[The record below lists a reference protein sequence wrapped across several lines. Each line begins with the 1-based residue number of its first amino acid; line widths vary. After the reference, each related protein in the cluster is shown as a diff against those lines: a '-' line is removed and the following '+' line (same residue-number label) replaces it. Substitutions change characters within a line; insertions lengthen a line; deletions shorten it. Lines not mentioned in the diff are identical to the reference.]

1 MNQQTTFIKKY
12 KPYFIHDFTD
22 DTNFL
27 DIVNTLIQFK
37 NLNILFIGNINSGK
51 TTLLDCIARQYYN
64 LKEHDN
70 IPENN
75 TLYINSLKEQ
85 GIQYFRNDM
94 KTFCQSRS
102 AIYGKKKL
110 VLIDD
115 IDSINEQSQQV
126 FRNYIDKYS
135 KNIHFIST
143 CTNLQKVIE
152 SLQSRLHI
160 IPIPKYSINYIEKS
174 MKNIMKKENMNL
186 DKKVQSFILNNSNGS
201 VRKMI
206 NSIEKCFVF
215 NNNLTLSNCEK
226 LCSSISFIHFDNYYK
241 FLLKNDVKQATK
253 TLYDIY
259 DYGYSVIDI
268 LDFLFYY
275 TKKTEILEENI
286 KYEVIILLCKYITI
300 FHNVHE
306 DCVELALITNNI
318 NKLFSSL

>member
-1 MNQQTTFIKKY
+1 MDYQNTFIKKY
-12 KPYFIHDFTD
+12 KPYFINDFTD
-22 DTNFL
+22 NTDFL
-27 DIVNTLIQFK
+27 DIINTLIQFK
-37 NLNILFIGNINSGK
+37 NLNILFIGNINCGK
-51 TTLLDCIARQYYN
+51 TTLLDCIARQYYDLSEN
-64 LKEHDN
+64 DN

-102 AIYGKKKL
+102 AIHGKKKL

-135 KNIHFIST
+135 KNIHFISS

-160 IPIPKYSINYIEKS
+160 IPIPKYSASYIENS
-174 MKNIMKKENMNL
+174 MKHIIKQENMNL
-186 DKKVQSFILNNSNGS
+186 DKNVQKYILNNSNGS

-206 NSIEKCFVF
+206 NSVEKCFVYDK
-215 NNNLTLSNCEK
+215 NITLSNCEK
-226 LCSSISFIHFDNYYK
+226 LCSTISFKHFDNYYN
-241 FLLKNDVKQATK
+241 FLLKNDVKKATK
-253 TLYDIY
+253 ILYEIY

-275 TKKTEILEENI
+275 TKKTELLEEHI

-300 FHNVHE
+300 FHNIHE

-318 NKLFSSL
+318 NKLFS

>member
-12 KPYFIHDFTD
+12 KPYFIRDFTD

-51 TTLLDCIARQYYN
+51 TTLLDCIARQYYDLN
-64 LKEHDN
+64 ENDN

-102 AIYGKKKL
+102 AIYGKKKI

-160 IPIPKYSINYIEKS
+160 IPIPKYSTSYIDKT
-174 MKNIMKKENMNL
+174 MKNIMEKENMNL
-186 DKKVQSFILNNSNGS
+186 DKKVQTFILNNSNGS

-206 NSIEKCFVF
+206 NSVEKCFVF
-215 NNNLTLSNCEK
+215 DNNVTISNCEK
-226 LCSSISFIHFDNYYK
+226 LCSTISFTHFDNYYNY
-241 FLLKNDVKQATK
+241 LLKNNVKEATK
-253 TLYDIY
+253 ILYEIY

-275 TKKTEILEENI
+275 TKKTELLEENI
-286 KYEVIILLCKYITI
+286 KYEVTILLCKYITI

-318 NKLFSSL
+318 NNLFLS

>member
-1 MNQQTTFIKKY
+1 MNKQSTFITKY
-12 KPYFIHDFTD
+12 KPYYINDFTD
-22 DTNFL
+22 NTNFL
-27 DIVNTLIQFK
+27 NIINKLIEIED
-37 NLNILFIGNINSGK
+37 LNILFIGNVNSGK
-51 TTLLDCIARQYYN
+51 TTLLNCIARQYYN
-64 LKEHDN
+64 LSKTDS

-75 TLYINSLKEQ
+75 TLYINTLKEQ

-94 KTFCQSRS
+94 KTFCQSKS

-160 IPIPKYSINYIEKS
+160 ISTPKHTTQYIESLMNKIIE
-174 MKNIMKKENMNL
+174 NENMKFNSSV
-186 DKKVQSFILNNSNGS
+186 KKHILNISNNS

-206 NSIEKCFVF
+206 NHVEKCYIFDKNIKVKD
-215 NNNLTLSNCEK
+215 CEK
-226 LCSSISFIHFDNYYK
+226 LCSTISFHHFDNYYK
-241 FLLKNDVKQATK
+241 HLLDKELQSAISI
-253 TLYDIY
+253 LYEIY

-268 LDFLFYY
+268 LDYLFNY
-275 TKKTEILEENI
+275 TKKTDLLEENI
-286 KYEVIILLCKYITI
+286 KYEVIVLLCKYITI
-300 FHNVHE
+300 FHNIHE
-306 DCVELALITNNI
+306 DCVELALITNDVY
-318 NKLFSSL
+318 KLFK

>member
-12 KPYFIHDFTD
+12 KPYFIRDFTD

-64 LKEHDN
+64 LNENDN

-102 AIYGKKKL
+102 AIYGKKKI

-160 IPIPKYSINYIEKS
+160 IPIPKYSTSYIDKT
-174 MKNIMKKENMNL
+174 MKNIMEKENMNL
-186 DKKVQSFILNNSNGS
+186 DKEVQTFILNNSNGS

-206 NSIEKCFVF
+206 NSVEKCFVF
-215 NNNLTLSNCEK
+215 DNNVTLSNCEK
-226 LCSSISFIHFDNYYK
+226 LCSTISFTHFDNYYNY
-241 FLLKNDVKQATK
+241 LLKNNVKEATK
-253 TLYDIY
+253 ILYEIY

-275 TKKTEILEENI
+275 TKKTELLEENI

-318 NKLFSSL
+318 NKLFLS

>member
-12 KPYFIHDFTD
+12 KPYFISDFTD
-22 DTNFL
+22 NTNFL

-64 LKEHDN
+64 LNENDN

-102 AIYGKKKL
+102 AIYGKKKV

-160 IPIPKYSINYIEKS
+160 IPIPKYSTSYIDKT
-174 MKNIMKKENMNL
+174 MKNIMEKENMNL
-186 DKKVQSFILNNSNGS
+186 DKKVQTFILNNSNGS

-206 NSIEKCFVF
+206 NSVEKCFVF
-215 NNNLTLSNCEK
+215 DNNVTLSNCEK
-226 LCSSISFIHFDNYYK
+226 LCSTISFTHFDNYYNY
-241 FLLKNDVKQATK
+241 LLKNNVKEATK
-253 TLYDIY
+253 ILYEIY

-275 TKKTEILEENI
+275 TKKTELLKENI

-318 NKLFSSL
+318 NKFFLS

>member
-22 DTNFL
+22 DSNFL

-64 LKEHDN
+64 LNENDN

-102 AIYGKKKL
+102 AIYGKKKI

-160 IPIPKYSINYIEKS
+160 IPIPKYSTSYIDKS
-174 MKNIMKKENMNL
+174 MKNIIEKENMKL
-186 DKKVQSFILNNSNGS
+186 DKKVQTFILNNSNGS

-206 NSIEKCFVF
+206 NSVEKCFVF
-215 NNNLTLSNCEK
+215 DNNVSLSNCEK
-226 LCSSISFIHFDNYYK
+226 LCSTISFTHFDNYYK
-241 FLLKNDVKQATK
+241 FLLENDVKQATK
-253 TLYDIY
+253 ILYDIY

-275 TKKTEILEENI
+275 TKKTELLEENV

-318 NKLFSSL
+318 NKLFLS

>member
-1 MNQQTTFIKKY
+1 MNKQSTFITKY
-12 KPYFIHDFTD
+12 KPYYINDFTD
-22 DTNFL
+22 NTNFL
-27 DIVNTLIQFK
+27 NIINKLIEIE
-37 NLNILFIGNINSGK
+37 NLNVLFIGNVNSGK
-51 TTLLDCIARQYYN
+51 TTLLNCIARQYYN
-64 LKEHDN
+64 LSKTDS

-75 TLYINSLKEQ
+75 TLYINTLKEQ

-94 KTFCQSRS
+94 KTFCQSKS

-160 IPIPKYSINYIEKS
+160 ISTPKHTTEYIESLMNKIIE
-174 MKNIMKKENMNL
+174 NENMKFNSSV
-186 DKKVQSFILNNSNGS
+186 KKHILNISNNS

-206 NSIEKCFVF
+206 NHVEKCYIFDKNIKVKD
-215 NNNLTLSNCEK
+215 CEK
-226 LCSSISFIHFDNYYK
+226 LCSTISFHHFDNYYK
-241 FLLKNDVKQATK
+241 HLLNKELQSAIKI
-253 TLYDIY
+253 LYEIY

-268 LDFLFYY
+268 LDYLFNY
-275 TKKTEILEENI
+275 TKKTEILEENV
-286 KYEVIILLCKYITI
+286 KYEVIVLLCKYITI
-300 FHNVHE
+300 FHNIHE
-306 DCVELALITNNI
+306 DCVELALITNDVY
-318 NKLFSSL
+318 KLFK

>member
-12 KPYFIHDFTD
+12 KPYFIRDFTD

-64 LKEHDN
+64 LNENDN

-102 AIYGKKKL
+102 AIYGKKKI

-160 IPIPKYSINYIEKS
+160 IPIPKYSTSYIDKT
-174 MKNIMKKENMNL
+174 MKNIMEKENMNL
-186 DKKVQSFILNNSNGS
+186 DKKVQTFILNNSNGS

-206 NSIEKCFVF
+206 NSVEKCFVF
-215 NNNLTLSNCEK
+215 DNNVTLSNCEK
-226 LCSSISFIHFDNYYK
+226 LCSTISFTHFDNYYNY
-241 FLLKNDVKQATK
+241 LLKNNVKEATK
-253 TLYDIY
+253 ILYEIY

-275 TKKTEILEENI
+275 TKKTELLEENI

-318 NKLFSSL
+318 NKLFLS

>member
-12 KPYFIHDFTD
+12 KPYFIRDFTD

-51 TTLLDCIARQYYN
+51 TTLLDCIARQYYDLN
-64 LKEHDN
+64 DNDN

-102 AIYGKKKL
+102 AIYGKKKI

-160 IPIPKYSINYIEKS
+160 IHIPKYSTSYIDKTK
-174 MKNIMKKENMNL
+174 KNIMEKENMNL
-186 DKKVQSFILNNSNGS
+186 DKKVQTFILNNSNGS

-206 NSIEKCFVF
+206 NSVEKCFVF
-215 NNNLTLSNCEK
+215 DNNVTISNCEK
-226 LCSSISFIHFDNYYK
+226 LCSTISFTHFDNYYNY
-241 FLLKNDVKQATK
+241 LLKNNVKEATK
-253 TLYDIY
+253 ILYEIY

-275 TKKTEILEENI
+275 TKKTELLEENI
-286 KYEVIILLCKYITI
+286 KYEVTILLCKYITI

-318 NKLFSSL
+318 NNLFLS

>member
-12 KPYFIHDFTD
+12 KPYFIRDFTD

-51 TTLLDCIARQYYN
+51 TTLLDCIARQYYDLN
-64 LKEHDN
+64 ENDN

-102 AIYGKKKL
+102 AIYGKKKI

-160 IPIPKYSINYIEKS
+160 IPIPKYSTSYIDKT
-174 MKNIMKKENMNL
+174 MKNIMEKENMNL
-186 DKKVQSFILNNSNGS
+186 DKKVQTFILNNSNGS

-206 NSIEKCFVF
+206 NSVEKCFVF
-215 NNNLTLSNCEK
+215 DNNVTISNCEK
-226 LCSSISFIHFDNYYK
+226 LCSTISFTHFDNYYNY
-241 FLLKNDVKQATK
+241 LLKNNVKEATK
-253 TLYDIY
+253 ILYEIY

-275 TKKTEILEENI
+275 TKKTELLEENI

-318 NKLFSSL
+318 NKLFLS

>member
-1 MNQQTTFIKKY
+1 MDYQNTFIKKY

-22 DTNFL
+22 NTNFL
-27 DIVNTLIQFK
+27 DIVNVLIQFK
-37 NLNILFIGNINSGK
+37 NLNILFIGNINCGK
-51 TTLLDCIARQYYN
+51 TTLLDCIARQYYDLSEN
-64 LKEHDN
+64 DN

-160 IPIPKYSINYIEKS
+160 IPIPKYSVSYIENS
-174 MKNIMKKENMNL
+174 MKNIIEKENMTMDNTV
-186 DKKVQSFILNNSNGS
+186 KTFILNNCNGS

-206 NSIEKCFVF
+206 NSIEKCFVYDK
-215 NNNLTLSNCEK
+215 NISLSNCEK
-226 LCSSISFIHFDNYYK
+226 LCSTISFKHFDNYYN
-241 FLLKNDVKQATK
+241 FLLKNDVKEATK
-253 TLYDIY
+253 ILYEIY

-275 TKKTEILEENI
+275 TKKTELLEEHI

-300 FHNVHE
+300 FHNIHE

-318 NKLFSSL
+318 NKLFY

>member
-64 LKEHDN
+64 LKEDDN

>member
-12 KPYFIHDFTD
+12 KPYFIRDFTD

-64 LKEHDN
+64 LNENDN

-102 AIYGKKKL
+102 AIYGKKKI

-160 IPIPKYSINYIEKS
+160 IPIPKYSTSYIDKT
-174 MKNIMKKENMNL
+174 MKNIMEKENMNL
-186 DKKVQSFILNNSNGS
+186 DKKVQTFILNNSNGS

-206 NSIEKCFVF
+206 NSVEKCFVF
-215 NNNLTLSNCEK
+215 DNNVTLSNCEK
-226 LCSSISFIHFDNYYK
+226 LCSTISFTHFDNYYNY
-241 FLLKNDVKQATK
+241 LLKNNVKEATK
-253 TLYDIY
+253 ILYEIY

-275 TKKTEILEENI
+275 TKKTELLEENI

-318 NKLFSSL
+318 NKFFLS